1 MCPYHQWV
9 YDLAGN
15 LLAAPFRKG
24 VTGSGGHR
32 MGGMPDDFEL
42 SDHGLSSLPVATR
55 HGVVFASLG
64 SPPVLDE
71 YLGETMLGWFDR
83 VFDGRDLELLG
94 YMRQRVPANWKL
106 MFENIKDPYHASL
119 LHVFLVT
126 FGLFRADNPSVTE
139 MDERGRHSVLVSER
153 GAAASEATGE
163 MRVVPRREAA
173 RPAPAR
179 SRARV
184 PW

>member
-1 MCPYHQWV
+1 
-9 YDLAGN
+9 
-15 LLAAPFRKG
+15 
-24 VTGSGGHR
+24 
-32 MGGMPDDFEL
+32 MPDDFEL

-139 MDERGRHSVLVSER
+139 MDETRASQRLGVGTGR
-153 GAAASEATGE
+153 
-163 MRVVPRREAA
+163 AA
-173 RPAPAR
+173 RARRRARCAR
-179 SRARV
+179 SAT
-184 PW
+184 